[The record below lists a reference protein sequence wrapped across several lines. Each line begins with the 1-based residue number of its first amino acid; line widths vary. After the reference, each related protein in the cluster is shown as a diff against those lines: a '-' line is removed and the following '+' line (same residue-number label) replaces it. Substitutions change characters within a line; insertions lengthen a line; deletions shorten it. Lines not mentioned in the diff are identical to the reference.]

1 MVRLRGGQNQVHV
14 RPAESLAFATSADSS
29 TMFCNLFEII
39 LTGGPRFEHRK
50 EACRATSVLLN
61 GASTALHARDR
72 ETLGKT
78 GWKKTKSLLLLLLL
92 SCCALR
98 SDTTA

>member
-1 MVRLRGGQNQVHV
+1 M
-14 RPAESLAFATSADSS
+14 RPAESKPLELADSS
-29 TMFCNLFEII
+29 TTFCNMFEII
-39 LTGGPRFEHRK
+39 STGRPRFAHRK

-98 SDTTA
+98 SDTA

>member
-1 MVRLRGGQNQVHV
+1 M
-14 RPAESLAFATSADSS
+14 RPAESKPLGLADSG
-29 TMFCNLFEII
+29 TTFCNNMFEII
-39 LTGGPRFEHRK
+39 STGRPRFAHRK

-78 GWKKTKSLLLLLLL
+78 EWKRTKSLLLLLLL

-98 SDTTA
+98 LDTA